1 MRVACAIACLL
12 AGFTYIAC
20 SANPNA
26 PSATSH
32 LAPGSAVADTDNH
45 HAAAE
50 DKGYIDGWFDGETVQ
65 LYYTKSFFCA
75 EPPLSGAPTDC
86 EVGAA
91 AEVAPKPGQIR
102 TIYAIAAA
110 GITPDPTTLACR
122 AGSTCLNHPG
132 MLDLSRIGR
141 GSSAPGVPHSH
152 IVGERGAGWFN
163 TVNIRVFDL
172 GVWNQIATAKN
183 LETVRQLQSDPNVG
197 GRGLI
202 SQDTPTNIYFFIA
215 SWR

>member
-12 AGFTYIAC
+12 AGITYVAC
-20 SANPNA
+20 SANPSA
-26 PSATSH
+26 PSATNR
-32 LAPGSAVADTDNH
+32 LDPGATLADTDNY

-50 DKGYIDGWFDGETVQ
+50 DKGHIDGWFDGETVQ

-75 EPPLSGAPTDC
+75 EPPSSGAPTNC
-86 EVGAA
+86 EVGAP
-91 AEVAPKPGQIR
+91 AEVAPKPGEIR

-110 GITPDPTTLACR
+110 GIQPDPATLACR
-122 AGSTCLNHPG
+122 PGTPCLNHPG

-152 IVGERGAGWFN
+152 IVSERGAGWFN

-172 GVWNQIATAKN
+172 GVWNQIAAAKN

-215 SWR
+215 SWH